1 MDYRM
6 YSGGASAGQ
15 DVVALIKESLKSQN
29 IRTSNAPLKMVAFE
43 GDEGTKFFL
52 NGHAEPM
59 EIPST
64 GQFVTPYNG
73 AYCMPI
79 YKLTFEEAFSGNI
92 YYIF

>member
-6 YSGGASAGQ
+6 YSGGVEAGK

-29 IRTSNAPLKMVAFE
+29 IKTNSPLKMVAFE
-43 GDEGTKFFL
+43 GSEGTKFYL
-52 NGHAEPM
+52 NGHAEAT

-73 AYCMPI
+73 AVYMPV
-79 YKLTFEEAFSGNI
+79 YKLTFEDAFSGNI
-92 YYIF
+92 YYIV